1 MSKDAKTRD
10 ELTHI
15 SLGFPMVVMVEY
27 SSIMAN
33 ILAYV
38 SSKTGGSNSGN
49 EKREKLQR
57 GLIQELN
64 GKLNTMWSSLMWV
77 ALIHCAMLTFDA
89 GNMLF
94 WNFVIFTA
102 MIGHK
107 LFIYCRFMDSQ
118 HT

>member
-1 MSKDAKTRD
+1 
-10 ELTHI
+10 
-15 SLGFPMVVMVEY
+15 
-27 SSIMAN
+27 
-33 ILAYV
+33 
-38 SSKTGGSNSGN
+38 
-49 EKREKLQR
+49 
-57 GLIQELN
+57 
-64 GKLNTMWSSLMWV
+64 MWSSLMWV